1 MKTKHNIEKFF
12 IPFLFFLLILGMTS
26 GLARGGAL
34 NLPSLSEKH
43 FIIFLYG
50 FFGSLLSLERAFGFS
65 LKYLFITPALTLLG
79 TILYI
84 WLENPYLII
93 PGALLFILPN
103 LRVFITSKSFFS
115 SGFILSAILFI
126 TGAIFFASGYYYQS
140 AIALVLFLVFYILSE
155 RAELIKIIGLGKNG
169 ILFLSLASI
178 MSVTGLIISLKD
190 LISGIQISFGSI
202 AAITVWFMRN
212 DIARKTIKMKGIVK
226 FSAIS
231 VLSAYFWLLIGSLL
245 ISFFGMNLWGE
256 GVHSI
261 TLGFVFSMIFA
272 HAPSIFPSMMRLKF
286 QFSPILYIPLLF
298 LNISVALRNISYL
311 TPKIKKS
318 TLLLNSIAIISFF
331 FFFILTLKK
340 NKKIAGQ
347 NPKKQT

>member
-1 MKTKHNIEKFF
+1 MKTKPNIEKFF

-34 NLPSLSEKH
+34 NLPSLSGKH

-212 DIARKTIKMKGIVK
+212 DIARKTIKMKGAVK
-226 FSAIS
+226 FSSIS
-231 VLSAYFWLLIGSLL
+231 VLSAYFWLILGSLL
-245 ISFFGMNLWGE
+245 SNFC
-256 GVHSI
+256 
-261 TLGFVFSMIFA
+261 
-272 HAPSIFPSMMRLKF
+272 
-286 QFSPILYIPLLF
+286 
-298 LNISVALRNISYL
+298 LRNEVMGEVYIV
-311 TPKIKKS
+311 
-318 TLLLNSIAIISFF
+318 
-331 FFFILTLKK
+331 
-340 NKKIAGQ
+340 
-347 NPKKQT
+347 